1 MKGITLDRLEV
12 LRLLGEGG
20 GVLSAAGGSRSR
32 QGQFSRQL
40 KSLEK
45 ACGFSLIDRAKQR
58 LQLNQKGE
66 AIVQKYELLLE
77 ELGFLAQPDAP
88 NEGLRI
94 GGGEVALVEG
104 VINLLEGSFPE
115 IQSTLHFK
123 NLRSIDAIRMFR
135 RGDLDLVLSST
146 PTVPLREDEV
156 CRKLLSTGYI
166 IVMSQSASQT
176 QGLLLKTL
184 VREKLAL
191 LEGRTDIRAFLE
203 EESNKVGEKLRLGAL
218 CSTYGQ
224 ILELVEKG
232 GFVGVIPSVC
242 AKVALRKGLCVKRLI
257 SESPP
262 PFEYWLL
269 YRTADIQEVEG
280 MNRVLQALGVKT
292 AD

>member
-1 MKGITLDRLEV
+1 
-12 LRLLGEGG
+12 
-20 GVLSAAGGSRSR
+20 
-32 QGQFSRQL
+32 
-40 KSLEK
+40 
-45 ACGFSLIDRAKQR
+45 
-58 LQLNQKGE
+58 
-66 AIVQKYELLLE
+66 
-77 ELGFLAQPDAP
+77 
-88 NEGLRI
+88 
-94 GGGEVALVEG
+94 
-104 VINLLEGSFPE
+104 
-115 IQSTLHFK
+115 
-123 NLRSIDAIRMFR
+123 
-135 RGDLDLVLSST
+135 
-146 PTVPLREDEV
+146 
-156 CRKLLSTGYI
+156 
-166 IVMSQSASQT
+166 MSQSASRT

-242 AKVALRKGLCVKRLI
+242 AKVALRKGLRVKRLI

-280 MNRVLQALGVKT
+280 MNRVLQALGAKT